1 MHTTIVTTRRDPVES
16 MNLQL
21 TERLLDMQ
29 RSDHELR
36 ERLLRENRLW
46 GHYADEMQALHRNN
60 AHALDAIIE
69 QHGWPG
75 QSLVGEVAAK
85 AAWLVAQH
93 AICTPALQRRFRD
106 SLAAAVEQSE
116 APARQLAWLEDRIR
130 FNEGRPQ
137 RYGTVFDWNEHGEL
151 VCRVERDE
159 GLDARRASVGLPP
172 FEQGLDRQR
181 AAVRAEGG
189 VPPADYD
196 DYRRQADRWARQVGW
211 RD

>member
-1 MHTTIVTTRRDPVES
+1 

-21 TERLLDMQ
+21 AERLLDMQ
-29 RSDHELR
+29 RRDHELR
-36 ERLLRENRLW
+36 ERLLRKNRLY

-60 AHALDAIIE
+60 AHALNAIIE

-75 QSLVGEVAAK
+75 QSLVGEEAAR

-93 AICTPALQRRFRD
+93 AICTPVLQRRFRD
-106 SLAAAVEQSE
+106 SLAAAVEQFE
-116 APARQLAWLEDRIR
+116 APGRQLARLEDRIC

-137 RYGTVFDWNEHGEL
+137 RYGTVFDWDEHGEL
-151 VCRVERDE
+151 VCQVERDV

-172 FEQGLDRQR
+172 FELTLKRER

-189 VPPADYD
+189 VPPADYA
-196 DYRRQADRWARQVGW
+196 DYRRRADDWARQVGW